1 MNLPQY
7 LVLQALQKIC
17 PNSNSTSTWHVVL
30 PKTLGRLPFLPLIPT
45 SDFLLLQHCQSH
57 PTSGILCT
65 VPLQHSFPRTRHGP
79 EARTPLPYTQAPDRG
94 CVGGWLQLKTEE
106 HRRCLQLSK
115 AQHCKHHKCSPQ
127 LMQACS
133 SPFLPKLQLF
143 YPESLFRYCALK
155 RKAQISSH
163 EMWNIV
169 PAHKLTFSSLY
180 INISITPFIRRL
192 YVIHSIKCF

>member
-17 PNSNSTSTWHVVL
+17 PNSDSTSTWHVVL

-106 HRRCLQLSK
+106 HRGVYSSV
-115 AQHCKHHKCSPQ
+115 KHSTASIINAPP
-127 LMQACS
+127 S
-133 SPFLPKLQLF
+133 SCRHALHLF
-143 YPESLFRYCALK
+143 YPNFNFSTRRA
-155 RKAQISSH
+155 SSGT
-163 EMWNIV
+163 V
-169 PAHKLTFSSLY
+169 L
-180 INISITPFIRRL
+180 
-192 YVIHSIKCF
+192 